1 LFEAELSADS
11 YQIMGMA
18 ERGHIPPIFKE
29 RSRHGTPTYGIMLG
43 LLVIIILAGVSNLD
57 QLIELLNF
65 NYALA
70 VLMEYCAFI
79 RLRFVR
85 DDIPRPWKLPLN
97 KYGCLVYFFPTIAIT
112 VLTLSLATYT
122 TLLFSLCVNVVGV
135 ILYKARILWRRDT
148 TTYAPVVA
156 VTDGNIETTAATNG
170 HSHTHVT

>member
-79 RLRFVR
+79 RLRFAH

-97 KYGCLVYFFPTIAIT
+97 KYGCLVYFFPTIVIT
-112 VLTLSLATYT
+112 VFTLSLATYT
-122 TLLFSLCVNVVGV
+122 TLLFSLCVNLLGV

-148 TTYAPVVA
+148 DTTTYAPVV
-156 VTDGNIETTAATNG
+156 TDGNIEAIATNG
-170 HSHTHVT
+170 HSHNHVT

>member
-1 LFEAELSADS
+1 
-11 YQIMGMA
+11 MGMA

-65 NYALA
+65 NYAIA

-79 RLRFVR
+79 RLRFAR
-85 DDIPRPWKLPLN
+85 DDIHRPWKLPLN
-97 KYGCLVYFFPTIAIT
+97 KYGCLIYFFPTIGIT

-122 TLLFSLCVNVVGV
+122 TLLFSLCVNVLGV

-148 TTYAPVVA
+148 NTTTTYAPVV
-156 VTDGNIETTAATNG
+156 VIDGTIEATATNG